1 MQVLIQIEATA
12 AGKCWLLIWSL
23 PVRLRTAVHHN
34 YFKSLTVSMYSQCQ
48 ALIKYMEYAQLEIDL
63 FLEMT
68 PAETINTAFY

>member
-1 MQVLIQIEATA
+1 
-12 AGKCWLLIWSL
+12 
-23 PVRLRTAVHHN
+23 
-34 YFKSLTVSMYSQCQ
+34 MYSQCQ